1 MNKKRIV
8 KILGILLFVTLSFVL
23 LSKPITPTAYAASCP
38 SYMDPNSLQCLNY
51 LKDQLEKIQSQQST
65 LQKQLNNEA
74 YQQLTLQ
81 EKITYMTNQISQTER
96 VIKSL
101 EVEIAA
107 NDIEIKLLSK
117 DIQDKE
123 DYISILRQETNI
135 LEQTV
140 NQRITE
146 SYKYSFVGPLE
157 IFLDVKSLSSALRRT
172 KYLIATRSQDIV
184 SLEEYASKIENLK
197 QQETDL
203 ATKKAN
209 LQIKRNSVEQEKLS
223 LAKEVNTLAN
233 QKDEKNR
240 LLAESKAKEAEL
252 LAALRKNKDL
262 QKQLDTQILAYIN
275 AHLSDI
281 INSGPVY
288 KGNPI
293 GYVYPSS
300 SKCSTGPHLHFG
312 IDSKS
317 SGTFSASVNPF
328 STYLIWGAAS
338 GLPLAPDKWNYPY
351 VLSNRYSVP
360 IGGSVIMTQDYHS
373 GYAIDL
379 SKPGGSANAP
389 VLAADDGTLWK
400 GVDSCGQ
407 KYAIIVHNK
416 PNSYKYGYR
425 TIYVHLK

>member
-1 MNKKRIV
+1 MNKKGVV
-8 KILGILLFVTLSFVL
+8 KILGILFFVTLSFVL
-23 LSKPITPTAYAASCP
+23 LSKPITPEVYAVSCP

-51 LKDQLEKIQSQQST
+51 LKDQLEKIQKQQNS
-65 LQKQLNNEA
+65 LQKQLNTEA
-74 YQQLTLQ
+74 YQQLSLQ
-81 EKITYMTNQISQTER
+81 EKISYMTNQIVQTER
-96 VIKSL
+96 VIKTL

-107 NDIEIKLLSK
+107 NDVAIKLLEK
-117 DIQDKE
+117 DIQEKE
-123 DYISILRQETNI
+123 DYVSILKQETNI

-146 SYKYSFVGPLE
+146 SYKYSFVGPFE

-184 SLEEYASKIENLK
+184 SLEQYGEKIQNLK
-197 QQETDL
+197 EQEESL
-203 ATKKAN
+203 ILKKAE
-209 LQIKRNSVEQEKLS
+209 LQVKRNTIEEEKIQ
-223 LAKEVNTLAN
+223 LAKEADTLSQ

-240 LLAESKAKEAEL
+240 LLAESKAKEAAL

-300 SKCSTGPHLHFG
+300 SRCSTGPHLHFG

-328 STYLIWGAAS
+328 STYLIWGTAS
-338 GLPLAPDKWNYPY
+338 GLPKAADGWNYPY
-351 VLSNRYSVP
+351 VLSNKYSAPV
-360 IGGSVIMTQDYHS
+360 GGSVIMTQDYHS

-400 GVDSCGQ
+400 GTDSCGQ